1 MLSGLPRLK
10 PKPSWPR
17 PKAELRDLRQ
27 TSVAIVVSF
36 LKLIQRQKV
45 AGNASLAADLKQFL
59 DDHYLHDE
67 HEYAAA
73 ARCVVDDPATFGV

>member
-1 MLSGLPRLK
+1 MLSMQVPTG
-10 PKPSWPR
+10 
-17 PKAELRDLRQ
+17 
-27 TSVAIVVSF
+27 V
-36 LKLIQRQKV
+36 
-45 AGNASLAADLKQFL
+45 L